1 MIRHR
6 LRLLPVESS
15 AGAHRAPVR
24 RKLRV
29 LALERLEHRVLL
41 SGNPTVYT
49 VTDTSDNN
57 TGSGTSGDL
66 LYCITQANANTNT
79 AGSLIQFDPTVFSN
93 SNPKTITLAATLEL
107 KEKDGPE
114 VIQEGG
120 GTIETPEAVT
130 ISGNNTV
137 GVFLVDPGVTATL
150 SGLVIANGQASAM
163 GGGIDNGGTLTVFNC
178 TVENNTAQFGG
189 GIYNNGTLTVT
200 DNTYIQNNVAKAGLG
215 GGIYNDGATVTVGF
229 VGNPTF
235 IIDNSAN
242 RGGGIDNDNGGTL
255 TVTGSDLSGNQAKR
269 GGGLI
274 NTATSTVT
282 ISDSLLLDDG
292 ASGTTSNA
300 SGGGGFYSSGTGS
313 MTGCT
318 VMRNTAEG
326 SGGGIFVSG
335 GALTITNTTVADNSL
350 SAPMGAGAGVY
361 EKAGTLVAVNCTI
374 AYNSLPQGDSGNG
387 GGIDVLDGTA
397 TVDNT
402 IIALNTDGAGP
413 AAQPDNFYVNGGGSV
428 TPASANNLI
437 GIGGGNS
444 GLKNGVNGNLVGV
457 ASPGIGMPFEN
468 GGPTYSIA
476 LFPGSPAI
484 GAGSVALAVDP
495 HGKPLTTDQRGPG
508 YPRIVNGKVDIG
520 AFERPAE
527 AGSPTVYAVNLTSD
541 TGAGSGNEGDLVYVL
556 LQARGNANLAGS
568 VIQFD
573 PTVFSIA
580 TPQTITLSNTLELNE
595 PSGPEM
601 IEGPGASA
609 LTISGNKAVEAFLVD
624 SGVMATISGLT
635 ISGGSASEGGAIYI
649 ENGGTL
655 SITDATIAKNSASFG
670 GAIYNNGTLAVS
682 NSAVENNAQAGYGG
696 GIFNDP
702 GGTLTVTNSL
712 IAGNSASQEG
722 GGIASGGTATV
733 INTTIANNSAGGGGG
748 GIYSYGTLTVAG
760 STIAGSSAQSG
771 GGISN
776 IGGMTTVI
784 NTTVANN
791 SASRQGGGIDNEF
804 DGALVVINSTIADNN
819 VGNVVGK
826 GGGLWNGPGTAALYN
841 TILALNTNGVGNGA
855 SPDDIAIQ
863 SSTPVS
869 GSFNLIGK
877 GGSGGLMNGTNG
889 NQVGVTDAGLDPNGL
904 QDNGGP
910 TQTIALL
917 PNSPAIDTGSAT
929 ITGVAVPA
937 TDQRGFPR
945 LGGNDVGAFQ
955 LDPVPTITYVN
966 MAWAGDASG
975 MAVTWTDGST
985 HYVGYDAFA
994 TIQAGVNAVGAGGS
1008 VNVAAGA
1015 YTEQV
1020 TIARNLTLNGAGAAG
1035 MTIQAPA
1042 SLTSGD
1048 EISIAGGDVVALSGF
1063 TVEGAGGSTG
1073 VGDNGGT
1080 LTASSITVTGFLT
1093 GIAVVDHGAA
1103 TITDSALTNNVAG
1116 IVAGNSAGDS
1126 SNVTAHDDNL
1136 SGNTVGMDDIQASAP
1151 VSATEIWWG
1160 SLHGPTSTANPG
1172 GNGAQAGAHV
1182 NFSPWIGVYTDNSAP
1197 GQPGFN
1203 PTAITDYAVPTRLV
1217 FMTEPSSTA
1226 TAGPAIG
1233 RQPVAEAED
1242 AGGNLGINFDSS
1254 TVAGSQV
1261 RLALTAGP
1269 SSGNLSGTTT
1279 VNASAGDATF
1289 SGLAIAQP
1297 GVYMLRASAL
1307 GLPWTGLAAATSST
1321 ITVNAPIPS
1330 LTALSPG
1337 QVEADQGSPITL
1349 TVTGSGFVSESIVD
1363 WNSTALATTYVSST
1377 ELMATIPASD
1387 LASPGSFSITV
1398 TNPAPGGGVSPSK
1411 IFQVQSSPPPIP
1423 ERILGVLAVFQR
1435 KTNRKHKPVGKPV
1448 LTGFILDFSAPLD
1461 PAAASNPANY
1471 QIDLV
1476 RTKKVKKTVKRIPHP
1491 ITNFTVSYAP
1501 ATLAVALKLGST
1513 QTFPTG
1519 GQITVASGVT
1529 SASGGALEGTTQ
1541 FAVSK
1546 GGKRIAPE

>member
-1 MIRHR
+1 
-6 LRLLPVESS
+6 LT
-15 AGAHRAPVR
+15 
-24 RKLRV
+24 
-29 LALERLEHRVLL
+29 LERLEHRVLL
-41 SGNPTVYT
+41 SGSPTVYT

-66 LYCITQANANTNT
+66 LYCITQANANSNT

-107 KEKDGPE
+107 NEKDGPE

-120 GTIETPEAVT
+120 GTIATPEAVT

-189 GIYNNGTLTVT
+189 GIYNNGALTVT
-200 DNTYIQNNVAKAGLG
+200 SNTYIQNNVAKAGLG
-215 GGIYNDGATVTVGF
+215 GGIYNDGATVTVG
-229 VGNPTF
+229 VLGNPTF

-242 RGGGIDNDNGGTL
+242 RGGGIDNDHGGTL
-255 TVTGSDLSGNQAKR
+255 TVTGSDFSGNQAKR

-274 NTATSTVT
+274 NTGTSMVT

-292 ASGTTSNA
+292 ASGTTSNG

-318 VMRNTAEG
+318 VMRDTAKG

-335 GALTITNTTVADNSL
+335 GALTITNSTVADNSL
-350 SAPMGAGAGVY
+350 GAPMGAGAGVY

-387 GGIDVLDGTA
+387 GGIEVLNGTA

-402 IIALNTDGAGP
+402 IIALNTDGASPG
-413 AAQPDNFYVNGGGSV
+413 AQPDNFYVNGGGSV
-428 TPASANNLI
+428 SPASANNLI
-437 GIGGGNS
+437 GIDGGNS

-457 ASPGIGMPFEN
+457 ANPGIGMPFEN

-495 HGKPLTTDQRGPG
+495 QGKPLTTDQRGPG
-508 YPRIVNGKVDIG
+508 FPRIVNGKVDIG
-520 AFERPAE
+520 AFERPA
-527 AGSPTVYAVNLTSD
+527 AVGSPTVYTVNLTSD
-541 TGAGSGNEGDLVYVL
+541 TGAGSGNEGDLAYVL

-568 VIQFD
+568 MIEFD
-573 PTVFSIA
+573 PTVFSTA
-580 TPQTITLSNTLELNE
+580 TPQTITLSGTLELNE

-601 IEGPGASA
+601 IDGPGASA
-609 LTISGNKAVEAFLVD
+609 LTVSGNKAVEAFLVD

-635 ISGGSASEGGAIYI
+635 ISDASASEGGAIYI

-655 SITDATIAKNSASFG
+655 SVADATIAKNSASFG
-670 GAIYNNGTLAVS
+670 SGIYNNGTLAVS
-682 NSAVENNAQAGYGG
+682 NSAIENNAQAGYGG

-702 GGTLTVTNSL
+702 DGTLTVTNSL

-733 INTTIANNSAGGGGG
+733 MSATIVNNSAGGGGG

-776 IGGMTTVI
+776 IGGMTTVT

-804 DGALVVINSTIADNN
+804 NGALVVINSTIADNN
-819 VGNVVGK
+819 VSNGGS

-841 TILALNTNGVGNGA
+841 TIVALNTMGIGNGA
-855 SPDDIAIQ
+855 SPDDIANQ
-863 SSTPVS
+863 SNAPVS

-889 NQVGVTDAGLDPNGL
+889 NQVGVTDPGFDPNGL

-929 ITGVAVPA
+929 VAGVAVPA

-955 LDPVPTITYVN
+955 LDPVPTTTYVN
-966 MAWAGDASG
+966 IAWAGDASG
-975 MAVTWTDGST
+975 TSVTWTDGST
-985 HYVGYDAFA
+985 HYIGYDAFA
-994 TIQAGVNAVGAGGS
+994 MIQAAVNAVGAGGS

-1015 YTEQV
+1015 YTEQI
-1020 TIARNLTLNGAGAAG
+1020 TIAQNLTLNGVAAAG
-1035 MTIQAPA
+1035 TTIQAPA

-1048 EISIAGGDVVALSGF
+1048 EISIGGGDVVALSGF
-1063 TVEGAGGSTG
+1063 TVEGAGVSTG

-1080 LTASSITVTGFLT
+1080 LTASGITVTGFFT

-1103 TITDSALTNNVAG
+1103 TITDSALTNNVAA
-1116 IVAGNSAGDS
+1116 IVAGSSAGDS
-1126 SNVTAHDDNL
+1126 SNVTADDDNL
-1136 SGNTVGMDDIQASAP
+1136 SGNTVGIDDIQASAP

-1160 SLHGPTSTANPG
+1160 SPHGPTSTANPG
-1172 GNGAQAGAHV
+1172 GNGAQAGANV

-1203 PTAITDYAVPTRLV
+1203 PTAITDYGVPTRLV
-1217 FMTEPSSTA
+1217 FMTQPSPTA
-1226 TAGPAIG
+1226 TAGLAID

-1242 AGGNLGINFDSS
+1242 GAGNLGINFDSS

-1279 VNASAGDATF
+1279 VTASAGVATF
-1289 SGLAIAQP
+1289 SGLGIAQP
-1297 GVYMLRASAL
+1297 GVYMLTASAL
-1307 GLPWTGLAAATSST
+1307 GLPWTGLATATSST

-1330 LTALSPG
+1330 VTALTPG
-1337 QVEADQGSPITL
+1337 QVEAAQGNPITL

-1363 WNSTALATTYVSST
+1363 WNSTALATSYVSST

-1387 LASPGSFSITV
+1387 LTSPGSFSITV

-1411 IFQVQSSPPPIP
+1411 TFQVQSSPPPIP

-1476 RTKKVKKTVKRIPHP
+1476 STKKLKKTVKRILHP

-1501 ATLAVALKLGST
+1501 AKLAVALKLGRT

-1529 SASGGALEGTTQ
+1529 SASGGALEGTKQ